1 MMFGTTTACP
11 TRMRPSAVSS
21 AGNGTVARSRC
32 SLSNGQNAGL
42 AVSSDRSGR
51 VDGWSFTPVRIR
63 ALAPVSGSRRQRSRT
78 RVQAPPAARSGT
90 LASRSRSSKS
100 IAVTLMTV
108 AGWAHAGRSCSC
120 SDPSGTDR
128 GFPGRNG
135 DQCPGVTG
143 RARRAAVRHH
153 PGSGRPGARGACR
166 GLPGRR
172 RLGGAQGDAALCGV
186 AGHGGRHDGRPPA
199 VGPLLGRVPGE
210 QSGLGE
216 RLAVAVSFEFATAG
230 RIMVG
235 PGRAQELPGVL
246 AGLGSRVLVVT
257 GADPARHNT
266 LLASLDRAAAMFPV
280 AAEPTVD
287 LVRAAVAVARAQG
300 ADVIAAIGGGS
311 VIDTG
316 KAVAMLLG
324 NGGDPLDYLEVV
336 GSGQA
341 ITRPSVPCVAVPTTA
356 GTGAEVTANAV
367 LAVPSH
373 RVKASLRSPLM
384 IPRVALVDPLLTV
397 SCPPTVTAASGLD
410 ALTQC
415 LEPFVSVQ
423 ATPLTDGLARE
434 GLRRAGTGLR
444 AAYANGEDL
453 AARADMAMCSL
464 LGGISL
470 ANAKLGAVHGLA
482 GVIGGTA
489 DVPHGLACAA
499 LLAPVIEANV
509 RTLRSAGAG
518 PSADGVLDRY
528 AEAARLLTGHP
539 AASLEDG
546 LAWIRETLT
555 LLHVPG
561 LASFGLR
568 PAQFD
573 DIATQAMASSS
584 MKGNPVTLSHADL
597 TAILSQAGGG

>member
-21 AGNGTVARSRC
+21 AGKGTVARSRC

-42 AVSSDRSGR
+42 AVSSARSGR

-120 SDPSGTDR
+120 SDPAGTDR

-143 RARRAAVRHH
+143 RARRAAVRRH
-153 PGSGRPGARGACR
+153 PGSGRPGARCADR

-172 RLGGAQGDAALCGV
+172 RLRGAQGDAALCGV
-186 AGHGGRHDGRPPA
+186 AGHGGRHDGRTPA

-210 QSGLGE
+210 QPGLDE
-216 RLAVAVSFEFATAG
+216 RFAVAVSFEFATSG

-235 PGRAQELPGVL
+235 TGRAQELPGVL

-257 GADPARHNT
+257 GTDPARHNT
-266 LLASLDRAAAMFPV
+266 LLASLD
-280 AAEPTVD
+280 
-287 LVRAAVAVARAQG
+287 RAAVAVARAQG

-336 GSGQA
+336 GSG
-341 ITRPSVPCVAVPTTA
+341 
-356 GTGAEVTANAV
+356 
-367 LAVPSH
+367 
-373 RVKASLRSPLM
+373 
-384 IPRVALVDPLLTV
+384 
-397 SCPPTVTAASGLD
+397 
-410 ALTQC
+410 
-415 LEPFVSVQ
+415 
-423 ATPLTDGLARE
+423 
-434 GLRRAGTGLR
+434 
-444 AAYANGEDL
+444 
-453 AARADMAMCSL
+453 
-464 LGGISL
+464 
-470 ANAKLGAVHGLA
+470 
-482 GVIGGTA
+482 
-489 DVPHGLACAA
+489 
-499 LLAPVIEANV
+499 
-509 RTLRSAGAG
+509 
-518 PSADGVLDRY
+518 
-528 AEAARLLTGHP
+528 
-539 AASLEDG
+539 
-546 LAWIRETLT
+546 
-555 LLHVPG
+555 
-561 LASFGLR
+561 
-568 PAQFD
+568 
-573 DIATQAMASSS
+573 
-584 MKGNPVTLSHADL
+584 
-597 TAILSQAGGG
+597 

>member
-1 MMFGTTTACP
+1 M
-11 TRMRPSAVSS
+11 
-21 AGNGTVARSRC
+21 
-32 SLSNGQNAGL
+32 
-42 AVSSDRSGR
+42 
-51 VDGWSFTPVRIR
+51 
-63 ALAPVSGSRRQRSRT
+63 
-78 RVQAPPAARSGT
+78 
-90 LASRSRSSKS
+90 
-100 IAVTLMTV
+100 
-108 AGWAHAGRSCSC
+108 
-120 SDPSGTDR
+120 
-128 GFPGRNG
+128 
-135 DQCPGVTG
+135 
-143 RARRAAVRHH
+143 
-153 PGSGRPGARGACR
+153 
-166 GLPGRR
+166 
-172 RLGGAQGDAALCGV
+172 
-186 AGHGGRHDGRPPA
+186 
-199 VGPLLGRVPGE
+199 
-210 QSGLGE
+210 
-216 RLAVAVSFEFATAG
+216 AVSFEFATAG

-235 PGRAQELPGVL
+235 PGRAEELPGVL

-266 LLASLDRAAAMFPV
+266 LLASLDRVAAVFPV
-280 AAEPTVD
+280 AAEPTVE

-341 ITRPSVPCVAVPTTA
+341 ITRPAVPCVAVPTTA

-367 LAVPSH
+367 LAVPSR

-397 SCPPTVTAASGLD
+397 SCPPPVTAASGLD

-509 RTLRSAGAG
+509 RAARSSPPGA
-518 PSADGVLDRY
+518 DVLDRY
-528 AEAARLLTGHP
+528 TEAAGLLTRQSD
-539 AASLEDG
+539 ASVEDG
-546 LAWIRETLT
+546 LSWIRETLT
-555 LLHVPG
+555 LLQVPG
-561 LASFGLR
+561 LAAFGLG
-568 PAQFD
+568 PQQAD
-573 DIATQAMASSS
+573 DIAANALVSSS
-584 MKGNPVTLSHADL
+584 MKGNPVPLSHADL
-597 TAILSQAGGG
+597 KAIVLEAI